1 MKGWFDLKQNKLV
14 SLLTALALGASALL
28 TPGLPVLAEET
39 SAEPETVS
47 LEGIY
52 ALRDFLLGH
61 GIPQGTPVLDMDQNG
76 SLDARDL
83 TLAKRAYLDAESED
97 ITLRNLRAD
106 QPDILLN
113 EETVV
118 TFTVSAQSA
127 GLPEKTVALYDP
139 DSEEPAAYMY
149 DDGTHG
155 DETALDGIYTAQ
167 LTLVSDDFKNV
178 DYYAAAGENK
188 SDSFR
193 ICFYRELT
201 DEELQGFGELL
212 DQFDEIDDFE
222 SASAFAESSEEITSY
237 YADAD
242 NRTISYRTIYHIS
255 GFWEDLAEEDTE
267 TAAQETAVQKPAAKL
282 PVRTLAQSEDP
293 ENIHELFLYYTDYD
307 DIDEQVKS
315 MEFSPAH
322 PDKKDV
328 IVLVPFQ
335 NSGKQTQ
342 KRLGF
347 ADYKDGGMILG
358 QALDSNVTIKEDYSV
373 TIELMKQLSDYGT
386 ILICTHGGLF
396 NFRSP
401 EHARNTE
408 PIIVTGVIYSDLTA
422 VSGLFDPIFSDS
434 TLTRLKY
441 SADFSSERIIA
452 CRYEKRLAVA
462 ASFFDYY
469 YEPGSL
475 NNSFW
480 FIAACHSMD
489 TVPEGKISAGH
500 QLLGEILCKKGAGCV
515 AGMTNVSNTVYN
527 IQFLHDCI
535 LKSMLLSAESAEKAI
550 TAFKQQYN
558 LDSNEYYY
566 PTNDAA
572 FVGDPD
578 FRLVNKIEDF
588 TLGEEFPD
596 DPDFV
601 ADNEL
606 VYSKYQN
613 ENGEDKYVVHGKTGN
628 VNITIPKEHDGIEV
642 TGIDRYGF
650 KMAKHLRSVY
660 IEDGNFDIPDYTF
673 NALPELVNV
682 HLSAN
687 THIIGDHA
695 FGGCSKLKNIQ
706 LPEGLREIRSNA
718 FSRCIALT
726 EINIPKSVESIGSS
740 AFNSSA
746 LKSITIDCQPLDVL
760 DNVFYNCKSLESA
773 YLRSPV
779 ETMFA
784 TFANCPM
791 LAHVE
796 LPVGLKSMSM
806 VFRDTTLIREIELPE
821 GIEEIGTFTFS
832 YCRGLEKLIVPESV
846 TVFGQDAVS
855 YCPNLKSVV
864 FPDNLTE
871 IGSRAFYS
879 CTALTDVQLP
889 KNLEKLGESS
899 FAYCTALT
907 HIELPDS
914 LKLIDYNA
922 FRQCARLKL
931 SEHLPKNVEEI
942 RSGAFY
948 RCSFEF
954 EDNRSPYLVLPEQLK
969 ALDLFAF
976 EACQVSGLVV
986 NNPEIEFVEPYE
998 TYASLFKILAGNMW
1012 LVGHPGSTAQQ
1023 FAENPD
1029 HPTRFIPI
1037 DEYQGRITP

>member
-118 TFTVSAQSA
+118 TFTVSAQPA

-193 ICFYRELT
+193 VCFYRELT
-201 DEELQGFGELL
+201 DEELLSFADLMEV
-212 DQFDEIDDFE
+212 FE
-222 SASAFAESSEEITSY
+222 EADNYEEACALAASSEEIESFET
-237 YADAD
+237 DD
-242 NRTISYRTIYHIS
+242 ENRSLLYRTIYHMS
-255 GFWEDLAEEDTE
+255 GYWAEPSDEEDVVSAGRVDDGAE
-267 TAAQETAVQKPAAKL
+267 VVGFLRKKL
-282 PVRTLAQSEDP
+282 QVNYDKLSSIIRS
-293 ENIHELFLYYTDYD
+293 NNYT
-307 DIDEQVKS
+307 
-315 MEFSPAH
+315 PAH

-328 IVLVPFQ
+328 IVICPYQ
-335 NSGKQTQ
+335 NTGSFKQNLSSNAFHDCGK
-342 KRLGF
+342 LIGE
-347 ADYKDGGMILG
+347 
-358 QALDSNVTIKEDYSV
+358 ALNSNVTILDDHDATLEQFQ
-373 TIELMKQLSDYGT
+373 QLGSYGT
-386 ILICTHGGLF
+386 VLISTHGGIRNQLVLF
-396 NFRSP
+396 
-401 EHARNTE
+401 
-408 PIIVTGVIYSDLTA
+408 VTGDDYDKSKLADPKKVEYFKKHSLDFYNNTIVACNHEKRIA
-422 VSGLFDPIFSDS
+422 VNSNFFSRYYTPESLKDSFWYVGACSSFKNSTLSYTLSQKGIGCFVGFSDTS
-434 TLTRLKY
+434 GYLYTQQGLYEAVVNSMILGGDTIQNGILEFEKLYGKNYHDEEHTKY
-441 SADFSSERIIA
+441 TEA
-452 CRYEKRLAVA
+452 
-462 ASFFDYY
+462 
-469 YEPGSL
+469 
-475 NNSFW
+475 
-480 FIAACHSMD
+480 
-489 TVPEGKISAGH
+489 KIS
-500 QLLGEILCKKGAGCV
+500 
-515 AGMTNVSNTVYN
+515 
-527 IQFLHDCI
+527 
-535 LKSMLLSAESAEKAI
+535 
-550 TAFKQQYN
+550 
-558 LDSNEYYY
+558 
-566 PTNDAA
+566 
-572 FVGDPD
+572 GDRN

-650 KMAKHLRSVY
+650 KMARHLRSVY

-673 NALPELVNV
+673 NNLPELVNV

-687 THIIGDHA
+687 THIIGNQA

-706 LPEGLREIRSNA
+706 LPEGLREIGPNA

-726 EINIPKSVESIGSS
+726 EINIPKSVESIGMS
-740 AFNSSA
+740 AFNASA
-746 LKSITIDCQPLDVL
+746 LKSITIDCQPLDGL
-760 DNVFYNCKSLESA
+760 NNVFCNCKSLESA

-784 TFANCPM
+784 TFSNCPM
-791 LAHVE
+791 LSHVE

-806 VFRDTTLIREIELPE
+806 VFRDTTLIQEIELPE

-871 IGSRAFYS
+871 IGAKAFYS

-998 TYASLFKILAGNMW
+998 NDASLFKILAGNMW

-1029 HPTRFIPI
+1029 HPARFIPI

>member
-47 LEGIY
+47 LKGIH

-61 GIPQGTPVLDMDQNG
+61 DIPQGTPVLDMDQNG

-118 TFTVSAQSA
+118 TFTVSAQPA

-201 DEELQGFGELL
+201 DEEVQGFDELL
-212 DQFDEIDDFE
+212 EQFADISTLEEAMKIVRDSDKITNYIVDEEYSSVSFETVFHIPSCWCKPNVSEDLMGSGQFAIDPTALQEFFDKYDE
-222 SASAFAESSEEITSY
+222 
-237 YADAD
+237 
-242 NRTISYRTIYHIS
+242 
-255 GFWEDLAEEDTE
+255 LAEESLKKCKIT
-267 TAAQETAVQKPAAKL
+267 
-282 PVRTLAQSEDP
+282 
-293 ENIHELFLYYTDYD
+293 
-307 DIDEQVKS
+307 
-315 MEFSPAH
+315 PAH

-328 IVLVPFQ
+328 IVLAPFHSNGLNGMNAKAYGEILTKGLNSHMNASFDESVTLEQAKDLAQYGIVIWFGHGHYLDFSCDKYLCKKVPAIILSEQ
-335 NSGKQTQ
+335 YDPERVETDEEYRSMLSKDVNSGRIFIDAGTKMYL
-342 KRLGF
+342 LGP
-347 ADYKDGGMILG
+347 D
-358 QALDSNVTIKEDYSV
+358 
-373 TIELMKQLSDYGT
+373 
-386 ILICTHGGLF
+386 
-396 NFRSP
+396 
-401 EHARNTE
+401 
-408 PIIVTGVIYSDLTA
+408 
-422 VSGLFDPIFSDS
+422 
-434 TLTRLKY
+434 
-441 SADFSSERIIA
+441 
-452 CRYEKRLAVA
+452 
-462 ASFFDYY
+462 FFDYY
-469 YEPGSL
+469 YPDGSL
-475 NNSFW
+475 NKSLW
-480 FIAACHSMD
+480 FLGVCCSMSSPELAD
-489 TVPEGKISAGH
+489 T
-500 QLLGEILCKKGAGCV
+500 LLNKGAEAVLGYTEPTTPSY
-515 AGMTNVSNTVYN
+515 TNATMFETLIN
-527 IQFLHDCI
+527 
-535 LKSMLLSAESAEKAI
+535 SMLLSAMNMGASAAEAVRLHGRSLPHPFDWPLSI
-550 TAFKQQYN
+550 GALLIWRGN
-558 LDSNEYYY
+558 
-566 PTNDAA
+566 P
-572 FVGDPD
+572 G
-578 FRLVNKIEDF
+578 FRLVTKIEEAQPDDPD
-588 TLGEEFPD
+588 TPEFPD
-596 DPDFV
+596 EPDFV

-650 KMAKHLRSVY
+650 KMARHLRSVY

-695 FGGCSKLKNIQ
+695 FDGCTKLKNIQ
-706 LPEGLREIRSNA
+706 LPEGLREIGPNA
-718 FSRCIALT
+718 FSRCSALT

-740 AFNSSA
+740 AFNASA
-746 LKSITIDCQPLDVL
+746 LKSITIDCQPLDEL
-760 DNVFYNCKSLESA
+760 NNVFYNCKSLESA

-784 TFANCPM
+784 TFSNCPM
-791 LAHVE
+791 LSHVE

-821 GIEEIGTFTFS
+821 GIEEIGAFTFS